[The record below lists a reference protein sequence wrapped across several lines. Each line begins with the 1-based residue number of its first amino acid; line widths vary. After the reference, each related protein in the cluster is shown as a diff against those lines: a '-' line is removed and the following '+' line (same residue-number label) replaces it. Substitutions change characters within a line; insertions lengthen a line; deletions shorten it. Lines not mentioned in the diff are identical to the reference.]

1 MLKSL
6 TAEIFGVDVDPRHG
20 GASLA
25 DFEWRYRV
33 LVIFPDS
40 PNIEATRQA
49 SLLLAEADGL
59 RERDLVVLEIG
70 QMDVRV
76 LFGPDEDLNPHAI
89 RYDLDVADGFFSLL
103 LVGKDGSVKIR
114 SDEVVPCSTIFSLI
128 DQKSAADRRVAN

>member
-6 TAEIFGVDVDPRHG
+6 AAEILGVDVDPRHG
-20 GASLA
+20 GGSLA

-49 SLLLAEADGL
+49 SILLAEADGL

-70 QMDVRV
+70 QTDVRV
-76 LFGPDEDLNPHAI
+76 LFGPEEELNPHAI
-89 RYDLDVADGFFSLL
+89 RYDLDVADGFFSVL

-128 DQKSAADRRVAN
+128 DQKSVAEKKAAN